1 MSSSRQRYSS
11 IPRDGPCKSFLRL
24 EPGSSSL
31 RCGAGVVSPLS
42 SVAALTSKSE
52 HFKTLP
58 TRRLQERVPLS
69 SVIPLVACQPADGVD
84 GNFSSHQSQYPHYAS
99 RMSRVNIK
107 RRPSQPAKIDRY
119 LVSGPSTDT
128 MTTTKSSSLP
138 GHTGHSPTLLD
149 PLAVPPEDLASQ
161 LTLLDLPVFRNILP
175 EELQSCAWNKKN
187 KREVA
192 PNIVD
197 FTRRFNHVS
206 FWTVQ
211 EILRHEDLKSR
222 VDTMAHFIKVAKK
235 LHELNNLHSEFAIL
249 CALQSAAVYR
259 LSKTWNGLTKHTKQ
273 TFEKLLDLF
282 SDRDNYTR
290 LRDHMNS
297 TALKHNPCIPYLGLY
312 LTDLTMIDIAH
323 PSTGGLESDHR
334 RLKMNNVLR
343 LVSELQQADYSHL
356 VNIPAIQ
363 SYLSDIR
370 YIDELQKFLED
381 DQFKLSERLEP
392 NSPPVSSSS
401 SKESVRVAK
410 TGPGQ
415 HQHPD
420 ILSGLNLSPAKRAA
434 SGGKGGHKPFVPGHR
449 KSKSEGG
456 NIFFS
461 CAGSGL
467 ASPEVGS
474 RVSTRVASCDSLE
487 QEKVSQYSLLD
498 GSLLNDS
505 SLSPPH
511 LPPPPAFSPDSESQ
525 VLVVP
530 HSPDEV
536 ESTASIE
543 PGSQCTFQGCV
554 QRKTLLKDGK
564 RPLVSSWQ
572 RYWLQLWGSSLVF
585 FLPKTLSKAKG
596 RNDFKTEPCKL
607 TSIEGWLVM
616 VPENSHSQ
624 ETEITSFQ
632 LADPVM
638 RNVYRFRDGQDTSS
652 WVYHLTRATRGLKS
666 KTPPTNLMSF
676 E

>member
-1 MSSSRQRYSS
+1 M
-11 IPRDGPCKSFLRL
+11 
-24 EPGSSSL
+24 
-31 RCGAGVVSPLS
+31 
-42 SVAALTSKSE
+42 
-52 HFKTLP
+52 
-58 TRRLQERVPLS
+58 
-69 SVIPLVACQPADGVD
+69 
-84 GNFSSHQSQYPHYAS
+84 
-99 RMSRVNIK
+99 
-107 RRPSQPAKIDRY
+107 
-119 LVSGPSTDT
+119 
-128 MTTTKSSSLP
+128 
-138 GHTGHSPTLLD
+138 
-149 PLAVPPEDLASQ
+149 
-161 LTLLDLPVFRNILP
+161 
-175 EELQSCAWNKKN
+175 
-187 KREVA
+187 
-192 PNIVD
+192 
-197 FTRRFNHVS
+197 S

-211 EILRHEDLKSR
+211 EILRHEDIKSR

-259 LSKTWNGLTKHTKQ
+259 LSKTWNGLTKHTRQ
-273 TFEKLLDLF
+273 TFDKLLDLF

-356 VNIPAIQ
+356 VNIPSIQ

-410 TGPGQ
+410 VGPGQ

-461 CAGSGL
+461 
-467 ASPEVGS
+467 
-474 RVSTRVASCDSLE
+474 T
-487 QEKVSQYSLLD
+487 
-498 GSLLNDS
+498 S
-505 SLSPPH
+505 SLS
-511 LPPPPAFSPDSESQ
+511 
-525 VLVVP
+525 
-530 HSPDEV
+530 
-536 ESTASIE
+536 
-543 PGSQCTFQGCV
+543 
-554 QRKTLLKDGK
+554 R
-564 RPLVSSWQ
+564 
-572 RYWLQLWGSSLVF
+572 SSLAFAIQV
-585 FLPKTLSKAKG
+585 
-596 RNDFKTEPCKL
+596 
-607 TSIEGWLVM
+607 
-616 VPENSHSQ
+616 
-624 ETEITSFQ
+624 
-632 LADPVM
+632 
-638 RNVYRFRDGQDTSS
+638 
-652 WVYHLTRATRGLKS
+652 
-666 KTPPTNLMSF
+666 
-676 E
+676 

>member
-11 IPRDGPCKSFLRL
+11 IPRDGPCKNFSRL
-24 EPGSSSL
+24 EPATSSL
-31 RCGAGVVSPLS
+31 RCGVVS
-42 SVAALTSKSE
+42 ALTTRSDPQ

-58 TRRLQERVPLS
+58 TRRNLERLNLS
-69 SVIPLVACQPADGVD
+69 SVVPIVSGVSPADLVD
-84 GNFSSHQSQYPHYAS
+84 GNYHSHHQYPQYAS
-99 RMSRVNIK
+99 RMSRVAVK
-107 RRPSQPAKIDRY
+107 RRPSQPAKIDKY
-119 LVSGPSTDT
+119 LVHCPPSDS
-128 MTTTKSSSLP
+128 MAMATTKSSSLP
-138 GHTGHSPTLLD
+138 GHAGLSPTMLD

-161 LTLLDLPVFRNILP
+161 LTLLDLPVFRDILP

-192 PNIVD
+192 PNIVA

-211 EILRHEDLKSR
+211 EILRHEDLRSR
-222 VDTMAHFIKVAKK
+222 IDTMSHFIKVAKK
-235 LHELNNLHSEFAIL
+235 LHELNNLHSEFAVL
-249 CALQSAAVYR
+249 SALQSAAIYR
-259 LSKTWNGLTKHTKQ
+259 LSKTWSGLSRSSRQ
-273 TFEKLLDLF
+273 TFDKLVDLF
-282 SDRDNYTR
+282 SDRDNWTR
-290 LRDHMNS
+290 LREHMNS
-297 TALKHNPCIPYLGLY
+297 TALKHAPCIPYLGLY
-312 LTDLTMIDIAH
+312 LTDLMMIDIAH

-334 RLKMNNVLR
+334 QFKMNNILR
-343 LVSELQQADYSHL
+343 LVSELQQSDYSHL
-356 VNIPAIQ
+356 VNIPSIQ
-363 SYLSDIR
+363 VYLSDIR

-392 NSPPVSSSS
+392 NSPPASSSS
-401 SKESVRVAK
+401 SKESVRISK
-410 TGPGQ
+410 PQSGHHP
-415 HQHPD
+415 HPHPD
-420 ILSGLNLSPAKRAA
+420 LLNGLNLSPAKRA
-434 SGGKGGHKPFVPGHR
+434 GGSKANSKFVPGHR

-474 RVSTRVASCDSLE
+474 RVSARVASCDSLE

-498 GSLLNDS
+498 GSLLNDPG
-505 SLSPPH
+505 LSPPH
-511 LPPPPAFSPDSESQ
+511 LPPPPAFSPDCESQ
-525 VLVVP
+525 VFLP

-536 ESTASIE
+536 ESSANIE
-543 PGSQCTFQGCV
+543 PGSQCTFQGCI

-572 RYWLQLWGSSLVF
+572 RYWLQLWGSSLVY
-585 FLPKTLSKAKG
+585 FLPKTLSKARG
-596 RNDFKTEPCKL
+596 RNDFKSEPCKL
-607 TSIEGWLVM
+607 TSVEGWLVM
-616 VPENSHSQ
+616 VPEGQSQ
-624 ETEITSFQ
+624 EADVTSFQ

-638 RNVYRFRDGQDTSS
+638 KNVYRFRDGVDTSH